1 MSNFDKYKQTMLLSN
16 RIRTLRENK
25 KVPQRELASALS
37 IDVPL
42 YSRIERGERPVK
54 KEQVIIIAKVL
65 KADEN
70 ELLKLWLADQ
80 VSAVLDGESEIA
92 NEVIDI
98 AKRDIDKM
106 IASKTKKK
114 VTPSDTLKGI
124 DLFCGIGG
132 FRLAM
137 QDNNVDCVFSSDID
151 KFAQQTYEANFHE
164 VPTGDITKV
173 KAKDIPKFD
182 ILAAGFPCQPFSYAG
197 EKKGFEDT
205 TRGTLFFDICRILEY
220 HKPAMVF
227 LENVKGLVSHK
238 NGQTLTIVLDNL
250 RKLGYYPHW
259 KVLSSLD
266 FGLPQKRERW
276 YCVAF
281 REDIP
286 FEFPKPLSGNPTLR
300 DIVDI
305 NDHSPQLAISKF
317 ELDRIDYHFAHCKET
332 KRVQHSNAKYAPN
345 TKKGK
350 YGVFSFQK
358 PDGALRC
365 HVGDPA
371 KTQIQEAF
379 YSCLDTY
386 APTII
391 ANRTPKLWDLR
402 RKLSVLESKRL
413 QGFPDDFIMPVSDA
427 QAYKQLGNSV
437 SVPIIKMIMSNMI
450 EAYKKEI
457 KK

>member
-1 MSNFDKYKQTMLLSN
+1 MLFSNS
-16 RIRTLRENK
+16 IRTLRENRR
-25 KVPQRELASALS
+25 VPQRELANALG

-54 KEQVIIIAKVL
+54 REQISVIAKVL
-65 KADEN
+65 NADEQ

-80 VSAVLDGESEIA
+80 VSAVLGHESEIA

-98 AKRDIDKM
+98 AKSDIKKM
-106 IASKTKKK
+106 ATAKTKKK
-114 VTPSDTLKGI
+114 KESSSNTLKGI

-137 QDNNVDCVFSSDID
+137 QDNNVECVFSSDID

-173 KAKDIPKFD
+173 AAKDIPQFD

-238 NGQTLTIVLDNL
+238 NGETLATVIDNL
-250 RKLGYYPHW
+250 KKLGYYPHW
-259 KVLSSLD
+259 QVLSSLD
-266 FGLPQKRERW
+266 YGLPQKRERW

-281 REDIP
+281 REDVP
-286 FEFPKPLSGNPTLR
+286 FEFPKPLGGHPTLR
-300 DIVDI
+300 DIVDL

-332 KRVQHSNAKYAPN
+332 ERVQHSNAKYAPN

-350 YGVFSFQK
+350 YGVYSFQK
-358 PDGALRC
+358 PDGSLRF

-386 APTII
+386 ASTII
-391 ANRTPKLWDLR
+391 ANRTPKLWDIR
-402 RKLSVLESKRL
+402 RKLSVLEAKRL
-413 QGFPDDFIMPVSDA
+413 QGFPDDFVMPVSDA

-437 SVPIIKMIMSNMI
+437 SVPIIKMIMKNMI
-450 EAYKKEI
+450 DTYEKEVKK
-457 KK
+457 

>member
-1 MSNFDKYKQTMLLSN
+1 MLFSNKIRALRQN
-16 RIRTLRENK
+16 R
-25 KVPQRELASALS
+25 KVPQREIAAALG

-42 YSRIERGERPVK
+42 YSRIERGERPIRR
-54 KEQVIIIAKVL
+54 EQVITIAEILKV
-65 KADEN
+65 DEN

-80 VSAVLDGESEIA
+80 VSSLLDSETEIA
-92 NEVIDI
+92 QEVIDI
-98 AKRDIDKM
+98 AKRGIEKM
-106 IASKTKKK
+106 TTSKTKKK
-114 VTPSDTLKGI
+114 EYSPSDTLKGI

-132 FRLAM
+132 FRIAM

-164 VPTGDITKV
+164 IPYGDITKIA
-173 KAKDIPKFD
+173 AKDIPAFD

-227 LENVKGLVSHK
+227 LENVKGLVSHEK
-238 NGQTLTIVLDNL
+238 GKTLATIIGNL
-250 RKLGYYPHW
+250 KKLGYYPHW
-259 KVLSSLD
+259 EILSSLD

-281 REDIP
+281 RDNID
-286 FEFPKPLSGNPTLR
+286 FKFPEPLGGHPTLR
-300 DIVDI
+300 DIVDL
-305 NDHSPQLAISKF
+305 NDHSPQLAIPKF

-332 KRVQHSNAKYAPN
+332 ERVQHSNAKYAPN

-350 YGVFSFQK
+350 YGVYSFQK
-358 PDGALRC
+358 PDGSLRF

-391 ANRTPKLWDLR
+391 ANRTPKLWDIR

-437 SVPIIKMIMSNMI
+437 SVPIIKMIMKNMI
-450 EAYKKEI
+450 EAYENKI
-457 KK
+457 KKQT

>member
-1 MSNFDKYKQTMLLSN
+1 MAKT
-16 RIRTLRENK
+16 
-25 KVPQRELASALS
+25 AS
-37 IDVPL
+37 PK
-42 YSRIERGERPVK
+42 R
-54 KEQVIIIAKVL
+54 
-65 KADEN
+65 N
-70 ELLKLWLADQ
+70 T
-80 VSAVLDGESEIA
+80 A
-92 NEVIDI
+92 NE
-98 AKRDIDKM
+98 
-106 IASKTKKK
+106 
-114 VTPSDTLKGI
+114 PLKGI

-137 QDNNVDCVFSSDID
+137 EDSGVQCVFSSDID

-164 VPTGDITKV
+164 VPVGDITKV
-173 KAKDIPKFD
+173 AAKDIPSFD

-220 HKPAMVF
+220 HKPSMVF

-238 NGQTLTIVLDNL
+238 NGETLKVIIDNL

-259 KVLSSLD
+259 QILSSLD

-281 REDIP
+281 REDVP
-286 FEFPKPLSGNPTLR
+286 FVFPEPLGGHPTLR
-300 DIVDI
+300 DIVELD
-305 NDHSPQLAISKF
+305 DHSPQLALSQF
-317 ELDRIDYHFAHCKET
+317 ELDRIDYHFAHCHET
-332 KRVQHSNAKYAPN
+332 ERVQHSNAKYKPN

-358 PDGALRC
+358 PDGSLRF
-365 HVGDPA
+365 HVGDVA

-386 APTII
+386 ASTII
-391 ANRTPKLWDLR
+391 ANRTPKLWDIR

-413 QGFPDDFIMPVSDA
+413 QGFPDDFVMPVSDA

-437 SVPIIKMIMSNMI
+437 SVPIIKLIMHKMIDT
-450 EAYKKEI
+450 YKSTLEKE
-457 KK
+457 

>member
-1 MSNFDKYKQTMLLSN
+1 MLFSNS
-16 RIRTLRENK
+16 IRTLRENRR
-25 KVPQRELASALS
+25 VPQRELANALG

-54 KEQVIIIAKVL
+54 REQISVIAKVL
-65 KADEN
+65 NTDEQ

-80 VSAVLDGESEIA
+80 VSAVLGSESEIA

-98 AKRDIDKM
+98 VKSDINKM
-106 IASKTKKK
+106 ATSKTKKK
-114 VTPSDTLKGI
+114 KTSSSDALKGI

-137 QDNNVDCVFSSDID
+137 QDNNVECVFSSDID

-173 KAKDIPKFD
+173 AAKDIPSFD

-238 NGQTLTIVLDNL
+238 NGETIATVIDNL
-250 RKLGYYPHW
+250 KKLGYYPHW
-259 KVLSSLD
+259 QVLSSLD
-266 FGLPQKRERW
+266 YGLPQKRERW

-281 REDIP
+281 REDVP
-286 FEFPKPLSGNPTLR
+286 FEFPKPLGGHPTLR
-300 DIVDI
+300 DIVDLD
-305 NDHSPQLAISKF
+305 DHSPQLAISKF

-332 KRVQHSNAKYAPN
+332 ERVQHSNAKYAPN

-350 YGVFSFQK
+350 YGVYSFQK
-358 PDGALRC
+358 PDGSLRF

-386 APTII
+386 ASTII
-391 ANRTPKLWDLR
+391 ANRTPKLWDIR
-402 RKLSVLESKRL
+402 RKLSVLEAKRL
-413 QGFPDDFIMPVSDA
+413 QGFPDDFVMPVSDA

-437 SVPIIKMIMSNMI
+437 SVPIIKMIMKNMI
-450 EAYKKEI
+450 DTYEKEVKK
-457 KK
+457 

>member
-1 MSNFDKYKQTMLLSN
+1 MLFSNF
-16 RIRTLRENK
+16 IRATRENRG
-25 KVPQRELASALS
+25 VPQRELASALG

-42 YSRIERGERPVK
+42 YSRLERGERPVK
-54 KEQVIIIAKVL
+54 RDQISIIARTL
-65 KADEN
+65 ETDEQD
-70 ELLKLWLADQ
+70 LLKLWLADQ
-80 VSAVLDGESEIA
+80 VSAVLNGESEIA
-92 NEVIDI
+92 NDVIDI
-98 AKRDIDKM
+98 AKCDINKM
-106 IASKTKKK
+106 VSKKTIKNKAMS
-114 VTPSDTLKGI
+114 SDSLKGI

-173 KAKDIPKFD
+173 RAKDIPSFD

-238 NGQTLTIVLDNL
+238 NGETIATVIDNL
-250 RKLGYYPHW
+250 KKLGYYPHW

-266 FGLPQKRERW
+266 YGLPQKRERW

-281 REDIP
+281 RENIQ
-286 FEFPKPLSGNPTLR
+286 FEFPKPLGGHPTLR
-300 DIVDI
+300 DIVDL
-305 NDHSPQLAISKF
+305 DDLSPQLTISKF
-317 ELDRIDYHFAHCKET
+317 ELDRIDYHFSHCKET
-332 KRVQHSNAKYAPN
+332 ERVQHSNAKYAPN

-358 PDGALRC
+358 PDGSLRF

-386 APTII
+386 ASTII
-391 ANRTPKLWDLR
+391 ANRTPKLWDIR
-402 RKLSVLESKRL
+402 RKLSVLEAKRL
-413 QGFPDDFIMPVSDA
+413 QGFPDDFVIPVSDA

-437 SVPIIKMIMSNMI
+437 SVPIIKMIMKNMI
-450 EAYKKEI
+450 DTYEKEI

>member
-1 MSNFDKYKQTMLLSN
+1 MAKTES
-16 RIRTLRENK
+16 
-25 KVPQRELASALS
+25 P
-37 IDVPL
+37 
-42 YSRIERGERPVK
+42 RGKTV
-54 KEQVIIIAKVL
+54 
-65 KADEN
+65 N
-70 ELLKLWLADQ
+70 E
-80 VSAVLDGESEIA
+80 
-92 NEVIDI
+92 
-98 AKRDIDKM
+98 
-106 IASKTKKK
+106 
-114 VTPSDTLKGI
+114 PLKGI

-137 QDNNVDCVFSSDID
+137 EDSGVQCVFSSDID

-164 VPTGDITKV
+164 VPVGDITKV
-173 KAKDIPKFD
+173 AAKDIPSFD

-220 HKPAMVF
+220 HKPSMVF

-238 NGQTLTIVLDNL
+238 NGETLKVIIDNL

-259 KVLSSLD
+259 QILSSLD

-281 REDIP
+281 REDVP
-286 FEFPKPLSGNPTLR
+286 FVFPEPLGGHPTLR
-300 DIVDI
+300 DIVDLD
-305 NDHSPQLAISKF
+305 DHSPQLALSQF
-317 ELDRIDYHFAHCKET
+317 ELDRIDYHFAHCHET
-332 KRVQHSNAKYAPN
+332 ERVQHSNAKYKPN

-358 PDGALRC
+358 PDGSLRF
-365 HVGDPA
+365 HVGDVA

-386 APTII
+386 ASSII
-391 ANRTPKLWDLR
+391 ANRTPKLWDIR

-413 QGFPDDFIMPVSDA
+413 QGFPDDCVMPVSDA

-437 SVPIIKMIMSNMI
+437 SVPIIKLIMHKMIDTYKSTI
-450 EAYKKEI
+450 EKE
-457 KK
+457 